1 MPFALHSYAASRAA
15 AVRLHPQR
23 LLQELLRRRR
33 PVTASPA
40 ATAPMPPAPLDES
53 LATLYLLAASTWQDI
68 YDENYTL
75 SFDVISGTMTEENT
89 ALKTKTV
96 YRISVDD
103 GKLFAWAEESGERKQ
118 LPFTLEDEVLTI
130 DYGDPLGVITYAV
143 AGKMP

>member
-1 MPFALHSYAASRAA
+1 MRCILMLLLVLPLCGCTAAPPIGAA
-15 AVRLHPQR
+15 ETPA
-23 LLQELLRRRR
+23 
-33 PVTASPA
+33 VTASPA
-40 ATAPMPPAPLDES
+40 ATTPMPPAPLDES
-53 LATLYLLAASTWQDI
+53 LAMLYLLAASTWQDI

-89 ALKTKTV
+89 ALKTKTI

-103 GKLFAWAEESGERKQ
+103 GKLFVWAEESGERKQ

>member
-1 MPFALHSYAASRAA
+1 MLLLVLPLCGCTAAPPIGAA
-15 AVRLHPQR
+15 ETPA
-23 LLQELLRRRR
+23 
-33 PVTASPA
+33 VTASPA
-40 ATAPMPPAPLDES
+40 ATTPMPPAPLDES

-103 GKLFAWAEESGERKQ
+103 GKLFVRKQ